1 MRFDIRISAKK
12 IMTDTTFVRSQ
23 ANQGDAPL
31 LRRVSRV
38 GKRHRPSAAF
48 LFCRNKMK
56 SLIWTVD
63 VRGFGAFSRCESA
76 PVRKNL
82 SFAGKM

>member
-1 MRFDIRISAKK
+1 
-12 IMTDTTFVRSQ
+12 MTDSIIVCSQ
-23 ANQGDAPL
+23 ADQSDTPP

-38 GKRHRPSAAF
+38 SKRHLPAPAF
-48 LFCRNKMK
+48 LFCRSEMK

-82 SFAGKM
+82 SLVGKM